1 MWAGKR
7 KKLVGLILMV
17 VLELTRWI
25 EDCLVMEVEEGRQR
39 QQQLEALTIWDCSL
53 DCPPTY

>member
-39 QQQLEALTIWDCSL
+39 QQQLEALTI
-53 DCPPTY
+53 